1 MKEILLILLLQLI
14 YVPTFTLR
22 TIMLV
27 KGRSAA
33 ASVLGFA
40 EALIYVFGLS
50 IVFSGEQSFLTM
62 FVYAIGFGVG
72 ILIGTKIESELA
84 IGYTT
89 LQVILINNNEAL
101 IEELRADG
109 YGVTTFVGH
118 GRDEPRYKLEILT
131 KRNQEEGLFEVIQD
145 YEPNA
150 FIIAYEP
157 KSFKGGFWVKS
168 MKKRKKKK
176 KVQEVINKDS
186 KL

>member
-1 MKEILLILLLQLI
+1 MQEILLILLLQLI

-27 KGRSAA
+27 KGRSGA
-33 ASVLGFA
+33 ASLLGFA

-50 IVFSGEQSFLTM
+50 IVFSGEQTFITM
-62 FVYAIGFGVG
+62 FVYALGFGIG

-89 LQVILINNNEAL
+89 LQVILTNNNEAL

-131 KRNQEEGLFEVIQD
+131 KRNQEEGLYEVIQD

-157 KSFKGGFWVKS
+157 KAFKGGFWVKS

-176 KVQEVINKDS
+176 KVQEVINKDL